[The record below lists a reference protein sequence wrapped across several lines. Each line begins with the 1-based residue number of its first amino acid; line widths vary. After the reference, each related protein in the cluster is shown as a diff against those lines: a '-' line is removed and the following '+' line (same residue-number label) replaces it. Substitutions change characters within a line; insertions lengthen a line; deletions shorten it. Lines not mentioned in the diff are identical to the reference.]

1 MLAVRSAPHLLPM
14 LWLALASLLAVP
26 AGHAADDDAM
36 LEAVHAFLH
45 REAQAL
51 GDELI
56 IELRP
61 PSARLPACESPAP
74 FLTRPGDVPLGRISV
89 GVRCGSEGRQVR
101 YLQADVGV
109 IGDYPVLARSLQAGE
124 TVHRDDLMMQ
134 QGNLAELPNRSVI
147 DIENI
152 VGQAATRAI
161 EPGQP
166 LQEHFFR
173 SLPLVERNQRVVIEA
188 RGQGFRIEREGQALE
203 PGALGDRIRAR
214 FDSREMVTARVVG
227 DGRLAVDF

>member
-1 MLAVRSAPHLLPM
+1 MLAVRSFRPTLSM
-14 LWLALASLLAVP
+14 LWLVLASLLATP
-26 AGHAADDDAM
+26 AVHAADDDAM

-45 REAQAL
+45 REAQSL

-61 PSARLPACESPAP
+61 PSARLPACESPDP

-101 YLQADVGV
+101 YLQAEVGV
-109 IGDYPVLARSLQAGE
+109 IGDYPVLARPLRAGE
-124 TVHRDDLMMQ
+124 TVRRDDLVMR

-147 DIENI
+147 DIEEI

-161 EPGQP
+161 EPGQS
-166 LQEHFFR
+166 LQEHHFR

-188 RGQGFRIEREGQALE
+188 RGKGFRIEREGQALE
-203 PGALGDRIRAR
+203 PGAMGDRIRAR
-214 FDSREMVTARVVG
+214 FDSREVVMAEVVG
-227 DGRLAVDF
+227 EGRLAVDF